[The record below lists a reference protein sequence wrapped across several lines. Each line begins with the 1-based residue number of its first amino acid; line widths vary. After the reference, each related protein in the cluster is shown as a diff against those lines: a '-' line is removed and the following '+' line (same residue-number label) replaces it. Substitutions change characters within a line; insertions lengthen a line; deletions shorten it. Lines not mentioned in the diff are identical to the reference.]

1 MANTVTKLNVEGMSC
16 EHCVKSIKKAVGDL
30 AGVNS
35 VEVDLKAKTVTIDY
49 DAQSVDIPMI
59 KDAIAD
65 QGYEVK

>member
-30 AGVNS
+30 AGVKS
-35 VEVDLKAKTVTIDY
+35 VEVDLKGKTVTIDY
-49 DAQSVDIPMI
+49 DDKSVNIPMI
-59 KDAIAD
+59 KDAIED

>member
-1 MANTVTKLNVEGMSC
+1 MASVNTKLNVEGMSC

-49 DAQSVDIPMI
+49 DAQSVNIQSI
-59 KDAIAD
+59 KDSIED